1 VRVLE
6 LPGQGKDV
14 TEWLAAGGTKEKLL
28 ELADQAPVWKPSPA
42 ISYQELLSVFQ
53 KWLALPSEMPVRFVL
68 CTVIANRLPGDPLWA
83 FIVGPSGDGKTEIV
97 NPLAGLDFV
106 QPLDTLTVNTFLS
119 GKQKKDPNASLLKRL
134 PYGAILL
141 MRDFTSVLEMHREKR
156 DEIFSQLRKIYD
168 GHLTRATGEGGES
181 AELSWTGKVGLIA
194 CVTPAIEGY
203 RAFATT
209 LGERFLYYYLP
220 TADRLTVAKAARR
233 NRASLHTMRAEL
245 RQTTRRFFDSL
256 QIPDA
261 VEVPD
266 EIGDWIVQAADF
278 VSIARSAVERDWY
291 SATKEITEIPDPE
304 VPTRLSQQ
312 LDLLTCAHAVLMGR
326 ARVEAEDLA
335 LTREVALACI
345 PSHRRK
351 LIALLFQAGGREL
364 TTTEIANEIDL
375 PTNTVRRYL
384 EDLTALRLVARR
396 EGDTNAFLWKLTDF
410 AREGWVTLTRA
421 DTRGATQNPVPVL
434 QKDLALQ
441 TSGYEYSNTPKSDGG
456 EGGFCVGGDVCSATP
471 KVASE
476 TEKSLA
482 PRASDEPTEEELEA
496 IECPF

>member
-1 VRVLE
+1 
-6 LPGQGKDV
+6 
-14 TEWLAAGGTKEKLL
+14 
-28 ELADQAPVWKPSPA
+28 
-42 ISYQELLSVFQ
+42 
-53 KWLALPSEMPVRFVL
+53 
-68 CTVIANRLPGDPLWA
+68 
-83 FIVGPSGDGKTEIV
+83 
-97 NPLAGLDFV
+97 
-106 QPLDTLTVNTFLS
+106 
-119 GKQKKDPNASLLKRL
+119 
-134 PYGAILL
+134 
-141 MRDFTSVLEMHREKR
+141 
-156 DEIFSQLRKIYD
+156 
-168 GHLTRATGEGGES
+168 
-181 AELSWTGKVGLIA
+181 
-194 CVTPAIEGY
+194 
-203 RAFATT
+203 
-209 LGERFLYYYLP
+209 
-220 TADRLTVAKAARR
+220 
-233 NRASLHTMRAEL
+233 
-245 RQTTRRFFDSL
+245 
-256 QIPDA
+256 
-261 VEVPD
+261 
-266 EIGDWIVQAADF
+266 
-278 VSIARSAVERDWY
+278 
-291 SATKEITEIPDPE
+291 
-304 VPTRLSQQ
+304 
-312 LDLLTCAHAVLMGR
+312 
-326 ARVEAEDLA
+326 VEAEDLA